1 MRSLRPLQPDWAAP
15 PSHSRRQATPSSI
28 VPVSCIQA
36 IVMLLI
42 CELLPYVEDGRTPHM
57 MSPWRRIK
65 RGGGEEVREGG
76 SEDEEGL
83 LA

>member
-42 CELLPYVEDGRTPHM
+42 CEFLPYVEDGRTPHM
-57 MSPWRRIK
+57 MSPWRIK
-65 RGGGEEVREGG
+65 GEVEAREGG
-76 SEDEEGL
+76 SEAEG
-83 LA
+83 